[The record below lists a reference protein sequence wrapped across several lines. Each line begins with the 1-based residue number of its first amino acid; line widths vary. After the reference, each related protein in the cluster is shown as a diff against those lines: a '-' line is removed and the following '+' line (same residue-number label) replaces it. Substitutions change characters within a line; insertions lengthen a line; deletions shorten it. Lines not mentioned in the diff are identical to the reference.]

1 MAKLVPHR
9 IRVSD
14 FHANPPLRTG
24 APMSE
29 IPGDLKF
36 LKTHEWA
43 RVEGD
48 GKVTVGIS
56 DHAQGLLGDL
66 VYVELPNVG
75 DRVEAGNA
83 CAVVESVKAASDV
96 YAPVTGK
103 VVAVNAALSD
113 KPETINEDA
122 YGEGWLYQ
130 LEIEDAEQLNDL
142 LEPDD
147 YAEQLDDD
155 H

>member
-1 MAKLVPHR
+1 
-9 IRVSD
+9 
-14 FHANPPLRTG
+14 
-24 APMSE
+24 MSE

-36 LKTHEWA
+36 LKSHEWA
-43 RVEGD
+43 RLESD
-48 GKVTVGIS
+48 GRVTVGIS

-75 DRVEAGNA
+75 DAIEAGTA

-96 YAPVTGK
+96 YAPVSGK
-103 VVAVNAALSD
+103 VVEVNGALAD

-122 YGEGWLYQ
+122 YGDGWLFT
-130 LEIEDAEQLNDL
+130 LEISDAEQLNEL
-142 LEPDD
+142 LSPDD
-147 YAEQLDDD
+147 YSELLEDED

>member
-1 MAKLVPHR
+1 
-9 IRVSD
+9 
-14 FHANPPLRTG
+14 
-24 APMSE
+24 MSE

-36 LKTHEWA
+36 LKSHEWA

-75 DRVEAGNA
+75 DRVDAGNA

-96 YAPVTGK
+96 YAPVSGK
-103 VVAVNAALSD
+103 VTAVNSALSD

-122 YGEGWLYQ
+122 YGEGWLFT
-130 LEIEDAEQLNDL
+130 LEIEEPEQLNEL
-142 LEPDD
+142 LGPDD
-147 YAEQLDDD
+147 YAELLEDED

>member
-1 MAKLVPHR
+1 
-9 IRVSD
+9 
-14 FHANPPLRTG
+14 
-24 APMSE
+24 MSE

-36 LKTHEWA
+36 LKSHEWA

-48 GKVTVGIS
+48 GKITVGIS

-75 DRVEAGNA
+75 DHIEAGNA

-96 YAPVTGK
+96 YAPISGTIT
-103 VVAVNAALSD
+103 AVNAALAD

-122 YGEGWLYQ
+122 YGEGWLFVV
-130 LEIEDAEQLNDL
+130 EAEDNGQLNDL
-142 LEPDD
+142 LAPDD
-147 YAEQLDDD
+147 YAELLEDDG